1 MKISLLLSGS
11 CRVLLL
17 QILLGALVFEVK
29 AELHVQKDG
38 RIEIT
43 LAGKPSFSR
52 SAPDGGRRGEVWQV
66 SEGSARKV
74 TSLGHWL
81 PLMDVPRSES
91 GGMTDGLAEGVF
103 LARSPEFSPALPG
116 SFLFLQRQLRP
127 PPQASA

>member
-38 RIEIT
+38 SIEFT

-52 SAPDGGRRGEVWQV
+52 SAPDGGRRGEAWQV
-66 SEGSARKV
+66 PEGSARKL
-74 TSLGHWL
+74 TPWGHWL
-81 PLMDVPRSES
+81 PLVDMPRSEP
-91 GGMTDGLAEGVF
+91 GGLAGGVVEGNF
-103 LARSPEFSPALPG
+103 LARSPEFSPALRG

-127 PPQASA
+127 PPVAAA